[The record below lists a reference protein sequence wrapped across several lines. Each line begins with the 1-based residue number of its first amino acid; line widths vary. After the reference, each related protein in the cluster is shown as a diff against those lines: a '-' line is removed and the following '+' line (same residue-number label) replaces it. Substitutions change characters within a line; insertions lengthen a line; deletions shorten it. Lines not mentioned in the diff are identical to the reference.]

1 MRKMKPELIS
11 SDAGERLTSFLLKH
25 YGTIKNAAL
34 CLGVPY
40 LTLHRNCHKPCGG
53 WAYIDMIIGPLI
65 HERDEAIV
73 QRDFVK
79 EQLTHV
85 TRLYNDLV
93 AKLEEANREE
103 LI

>member
-1 MRKMKPELIS
+1 MKKMKPELIS
-11 SDAGERLTSFLLKH
+11 SDAGKRITEWLVRR

-53 WAYIDMIIGPLI
+53 WAYIDRIIEPILQQK
-65 HERDEAIV
+65 DEAIY
-73 QRDFVK
+73 QRDFVR

-93 AKLEEANREE
+93 KKLEEANQEE
-103 LI
+103 FL